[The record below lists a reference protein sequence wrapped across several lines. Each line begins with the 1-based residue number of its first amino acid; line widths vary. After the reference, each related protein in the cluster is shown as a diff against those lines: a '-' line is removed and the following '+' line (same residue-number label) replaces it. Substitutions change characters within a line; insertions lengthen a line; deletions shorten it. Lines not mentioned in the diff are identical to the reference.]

1 MKKVKNTKL
10 SALILVFVLAL
21 NAMLI
26 AGCGGNTSNNES
38 SAESGNNSS
47 ATSDNTAESSNA
59 SESSESSEANDESS
73 DTEYGVSGDESV
85 STDESTDV
93 STDVSDDTSSD
104 DPENSDDP
112 DTSTD
117 EEDERIGSGTEADP
131 YIEMPNAEMKL
142 SVTVSA
148 KDSDFYGIYRVGSMI
163 LTIKDSDAYVVYNGK
178 EYTAKNGKVTLE
190 IEGAMPSDAIVF
202 EIGNKGSSEKEFELV
217 FTNPEG
223 SYQNPTMIDD
233 IEDDFEI
240 SLEEGNQV
248 GHYYKYY
255 AEKDGTLLFEMT
267 ASVDSMMSVT
277 NNRNSAQRTT
287 EADGSVDGDVKYV
300 EIEVLAGDEIMI
312 IVGALPNKR
321 GKYPASDINWS
332 AEYK

>member
-10 SALILVFVLAL
+10 SALILVVVLAL
-21 NAMLI
+21 NTMLI
-26 AGCGGNTSNNES
+26 AGCGGNSSNNES
-38 SAESGNNSS
+38 ASESVNNSS
-47 ATSDNTAESSNA
+47 AASGNTAESSNA
-59 SESSESSEANDESS
+59 SESTESSEATVENS
-73 DTEYGVSGDESV
+73 DAEFGVSGDESV
-85 STDESTDV
+85 NTDD
-93 STDVSDDTSSD
+93 STDVSDDTSVSE
-104 DPENSDDP
+104 PETSDDP

-131 YIEMPNAEMKL
+131 YIEMPNAEMKI
-142 SVTVSA
+142 SVTISA

-190 IEGAMPSDAIVF
+190 VESAMPSDVIVL
-202 EIGNKGSSEKEFELV
+202 EIGNKGSSDKEFELV

-223 SYQNPTMIDD
+223 SYQNPTMIGD

-240 SLEEGNQV
+240 GLEEGNQV

-255 AEKDGTLLFEMT
+255 AEKDGTLVFEMT